1 LATERSWRAVVSD
14 YLSLTKPGVMSLLL
28 VTEFLSMVIAARGW
42 PGLGLSAAALAGGAC
57 AAGGAAAINCW
68 FDRDIDAVMGRT
80 RHRPV
85 PSGRIRPQAALALGL
100 GLSVAG
106 FLLFLLLVNLLAAV
120 LAAAGGAFY
129 VLVYTFWLKRTTKS
143 NIVIGGAAGAVPPL
157 VGWAAVTHGL
167 GPVGLA
173 LFAVVFLWTPPHFW
187 ALSLIVRRDY
197 AAVSVPMRPVVVGI
211 RRTRTSILGY
221 TLALVAFS
229 CTLAIWLGP
238 AELALA
244 LILGAPFIALSIA
257 VLREAAGMRWAR
269 QLFRFSMLY
278 LFVFFLGSAGVAVL
292 AR

>member
-1 LATERSWRAVVSD
+1 
-14 YLSLTKPGVMSLLL
+14 
-28 VTEFLSMVIAARGW
+28 
-42 PGLGLSAAALAGGAC
+42 
-57 AAGGAAAINCW
+57 
-68 FDRDIDAVMGRT
+68 
-80 RHRPV
+80 
-85 PSGRIRPQAALALGL
+85 
-100 GLSVAG
+100 
-106 FLLFLLLVNLLAAV
+106 
-120 LAAAGGAFY
+120 
-129 VLVYTFWLKRTTKS
+129 
-143 NIVIGGAAGAVPPL
+143 
-157 VGWAAVTHGL
+157 
-167 GPVGLA
+167 
-173 LFAVVFLWTPPHFW
+173 
-187 ALSLIVRRDY
+187 
-197 AAVSVPMRPVVVGI
+197 MRPVVVGI